1 MFVDDEV
8 LSDSFPYET
17 LNDGVV
23 FAVECDM
30 VNAADNE
37 QYNTGS
43 NPSQEGDEE
52 EEASNANADQGEQ
65 ILNVVKVFNLKETS
79 FDKKSYKSYIKTYMK
94 ALKEILEKKN
104 PTRVDAFV
112 KGATRF
118 LEDVL
123 GDFDSYSFY
132 CGESYNPEGMVVLYK
147 EVEVD
152 SGSNGKKTKHVMY
165 FFKDG
170 LKEEKC

>member
-1 MFVDDEV
+1 M
-8 LSDSFPYET
+8 SDSFPCET

-23 FAVECDM
+23 LAVECDM

-52 EEASNANADQGEQ
+52 EDAGNANADQGEQ
-65 ILNVVKVFNLKETS
+65 ILNVVKVFSLNETS
-79 FDKKSYKSYIKTYMK
+79 YDKKSYMSYIKSYMTT
-94 ALKEILEKKN
+94 LKEILQKKN
-104 PTRVDAFV
+104 PTRVDAFM
-112 KGATRF
+112 KGASQF
-118 LEDVL
+118 VKDVL

-170 LKEEKC
+170 LKGEKC